1 MNKLDNYIYITI
13 CEVAMKEMKRT
24 NYTSFINFC
33 SGMAYSLSH
42 ESLYSRE
49 KSIMVEITNT
59 LDKIY
64 SMDEALTAKYIVD
77 FFNIDSDIISK
88 YQLCVLGTLEF
99 FPLSFD

>member
-24 NYTSFINFC
+24 NYTSFVNFC
-33 SGMAYSLSH
+33 SGMSYSLSH

-49 KSIMVEITNT
+49 KSIMLEITRT

-64 SMDEALTAKYIVD
+64 SMDEMQTSKYIVD
-77 FFNIDSDIISK
+77 FFNIDPEIILK
-88 YQLCVLGTLEF
+88 YQLCVLETLEF